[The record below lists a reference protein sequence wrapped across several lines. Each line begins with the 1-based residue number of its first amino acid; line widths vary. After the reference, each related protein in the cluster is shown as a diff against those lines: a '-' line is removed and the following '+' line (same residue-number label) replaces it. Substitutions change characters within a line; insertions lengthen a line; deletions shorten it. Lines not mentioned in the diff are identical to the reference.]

1 MKKALYIIFT
11 LVLCITLVGCGNKD
25 KEETSKVST
34 TSSLKDIMEFLY
46 DGISEDELPMMIE
59 NIELN
64 DENFKSYA
72 FADIKYKEAIASES
86 MTGASAHSIVLIR
99 LEDKNDSDTTVKDIK
114 ENADPRKW
122 ICVEAENTYVLSKD
136 DLVLLI
142 MTDEHADKIKENFE
156 KIK

>member
-1 MKKALYIIFT
+1 MKKALYLLFT
-11 LVLCITLVGCGNKD
+11 LVLCITLVGCGTKD
-25 KEETSKVST
+25 SDDTSKVT
-34 TSSLKDIMEFLY
+34 TSSSLTDIMKQLY
-46 DGISEDELPMMIE
+46 NGISEDELPMMIE

-72 FADIKYKEAIASES
+72 FADIKYKEAIASEC
-86 MTGASAHSIVLIR
+86 MTGSTPHSIVLIR
-99 LEDKNDSDTTVKDIK
+99 LEDKNDSDTAVKDIK

-122 ICVEAENTYVLSKD
+122 ICVEAENTYVLSND